1 MAGESIGGEI
11 MEKKL
16 ISGKLIGMI
25 AASVVVI
32 ALVVGLVIH
41 FRKSEDTYRS
51 IQIYKLDGTATI
63 ERENIGAIDAVE
75 NLYLESGDRIRVDAK
90 SSMRLKLDDD
100 KYILVEEN
108 SILSIVAEGT
118 KTDSKTSIHLEQG
131 AITNEIQSKL
141 NENSSYDVTTPNS
154 VMAVR
159 GTVFRVEIT
168 VGEKGEIYTKVS
180 VFGGKVSS
188 RLILPDGTIKEEDVL
203 IEGGDEVIIHMDT
216 DITEYLS
223 EPQSID
229 YEELPI
235 QTLEFLLDVMDPE
248 THLEGIT
255 TEEIEILLHEREEEE
270 TVEQSEEEN
279 VEETEEETEK
289 ETEGETAE
297 KEAEPEEE
305 GKQAKNSKEKETV
318 EETQET
324 EQETKGYAAGVKTE
338 EPSQTTGEVKTYTV
352 TFAYNGVVFGTQT
365 VAEGQQVN
373 VPKLAPAAEGEWDFD
388 FSQPITGDVTINWK

>member
-16 ISGKLIGMI
+16 ISGKLIGLI
-25 AASVVVI
+25 AASAVVVI

-63 ERENIGAIDAVE
+63 ERESIGAIDAVE

-168 VGEKGEIYTKVS
+168 VNEKGEIYTKVS

-188 RLILPDGTIKEEDVL
+188 RLILPDGTMKEEDVL

-223 EPQSID
+223 GPQSID
-229 YEELPI
+229 YEELPV
-235 QTLEFLLDVMDPE
+235 QTLEFLLDVME
-248 THLEGIT
+248 TGTQLEGIT
-255 TEEIEILLHEREEEE
+255 AEEIKILLHEREEEE
-270 TVEQSEEEN
+270 TVEQSEEE
-279 VEETEEETEK
+279 TEEETEK
-289 ETEGETAE
+289 ETEGEKAE
-297 KEAEPEEE
+297 SEAEPEEE
-305 GKQAKNSKEKETV
+305 GKQAKNSKEKETA

-324 EQETKGYAAGVKTE
+324 EQETKVYAAGVKTE

-373 VPKLAPAAEGEWDFD
+373 VPKLAPAAEGAWDFD
-388 FSQPITGDVTINWK
+388 FSQPIMGDVTISWK